1 MSAIDILKFLN
12 ASDFDLYCDHWNEQ
26 HLYFGKYGNQVQE
39 IDKLF
44 GSEKFKMPTDLEV
57 LKNSAIMILKSPI
70 DVATFNHKNFL
81 KSWTDVIAI
90 EKGLSMKMKNKWLL
104 KV

>member
-1 MSAIDILKFLN
+1 M
-12 ASDFDLYCDHWNEQ
+12 YVDHWNEQ

-44 GSEKFKMPTDLEV
+44 GSEKFKMGTDLDV

-70 DVATFNHKNFL
+70 DVATFNQKNFL
-81 KSWTDVIAI
+81 KSWTDIIAI
-90 EKGLSMKMKNKWLL
+90 EKSLSKKMKAKWLPA
-104 KV
+104 